1 MKLTNV
7 KALIATSLTTGLLAG
22 AFVLT
27 APAKANAQQF
37 AVGVQFGSP
46 SYGDGYGYDSTR
58 DYYARQRYEE
68 LCRQRAFAAQQ
79 AYARQLAWAQHE
91 AWERHEARER
101 QQAFGRFGYEYR
113 GRDRDRGGRDDH
125 RDWDRDRR

>member
-7 KALIATSLTTGLLAG
+7 KALIAKSLTVGLLVG
-22 AFVLT
+22 AFVL
-27 APAKANAQQF
+27 AVPAKADAQQF

-46 SYGDGYGYDSTR
+46 SYGYDSPR

-79 AYARQLAWAQHE
+79 AAYARQQAWAQQEAFERHE
-91 AWERHEARER
+91 AWER
-101 QQAFGRFGYEYR
+101 QQSYNRFDG
-113 GRDRDRGGRDDH
+113 DRDRGWRDRDDHRARDDH